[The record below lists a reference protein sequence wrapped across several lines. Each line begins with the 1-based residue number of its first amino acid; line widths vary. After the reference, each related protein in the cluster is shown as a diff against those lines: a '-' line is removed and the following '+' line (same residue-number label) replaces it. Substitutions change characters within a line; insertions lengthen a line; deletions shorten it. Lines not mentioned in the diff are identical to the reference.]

1 MSTSR
6 RHLLLCASILG
17 VGTLSGTA
25 FAASTTQPEHRSH
38 KAVHHKATT
47 STAAAKTARPAVA
60 APVAASSVAVPVATT
75 TPAFSSRR
83 RAEVLEAQGVSGG
96 SERMVVTGSALAS
109 SNNQNANPV
118 QIVTAK
124 QIQQTGA
131 TTLSDFFARIPSIG
145 GTGTNN
151 SETNGTGGASCTDIR
166 NLGSNR
172 VLVLIDGK
180 RATLNGQTNCIDLN
194 ALPVQQIA
202 SVEILKD
209 GGSELYGADAVSGVI
224 NIKMRHDLSDGNIT
238 IRGGITGHG
247 DNDTGMIS
255 AYKGWNF
262 DHDKGNLTLFG
273 QYMTQGGV
281 LQRNRGWAN
290 PVQLT
295 DNPVGS
301 GGETFGSG
309 YSNYTHV
316 QNSTT
321 NLNAAVA
328 PDGKTVSTWGASN
341 RYPYGEHQSLINQL
355 QNSSLS
361 GDFHYQFN
369 RHANLYSNVMYSH
382 RTSSSYMAA
391 EPFDGSVPP
400 STLPSVLTVPANDP
414 NNPFGQDVDITKRLT
429 ELGDRRDENAT
440 DTVTAKVGVNGAI
453 AYGWDYDVSYTYG
466 SNMSTDHLEN
476 VGSYTNL
483 LNAYGLQ
490 QVDPS
495 NSASAL
501 VYNPSVCPSFGCS
514 NPFGTMGK
522 QAASYVNYNTNTH
535 SHYQLRDW
543 NLRIN
548 NNHVTTMPWKGGG
561 DLGMAFGFEHRGEQL
576 TNTPDEL
583 ISSGQSL
590 TNTVLPTSGG
600 FDVTE
605 GYAEAKATLLKNVF
619 LAKDL
624 TIDAQGRASGYST
637 TSDTAKNWKASI
649 NWAPTQDIR
658 FRGTIGTSYRQ
669 PNVYELYGGQ
679 SLSYNLA
686 NDPCDAAQVGTYGA
700 ASATVA
706 ATCAKQGINTSTFHQ
721 SGTGQV
727 PTLGGGNAHLAPEI
741 GRTYTFGTII
751 TPRWI
756 PNLSIS
762 GEFWHYSVNHTISA
776 LPTQYILDGC
786 YTGTNSSLCNTV
798 NRLANGQI
806 NTVSATNQ
814 NTGALHES
822 GVDFDFDYH
831 IRVARHDILSV
842 SNNFQYLLNYT
853 QQLVPGGAFTN
864 YTGALLYAGGPN
876 NANAS
881 YGIPRVRDYATFGWT
896 HGAFTATYMM
906 QFIGG
911 MRWNDQ
917 SEFLASATAG
927 RYKTPMM
934 IEQDLTLAYRWKKW
948 NFESG
953 INNITNKKP
962 PFVASGVDN
971 SAGATYGSFYQGR
984 YFFLQAGM
992 NF

>member
-25 FAASTTQPEHRSH
+25 FAASTSQPEHRSH

-47 STAAAKTARPAVA
+47 STAAAKTAKPAVA

-75 TPAFSSRR
+75 APAFSSRR

-679 SLSYNLA
+679 SLS
-686 NDPCDAAQVGTYGA
+686 
-700 ASATVA
+700 
-706 ATCAKQGINTSTFHQ
+706 
-721 SGTGQV
+721 
-727 PTLGGGNAHLAPEI
+727 
-741 GRTYTFGTII
+741 
-751 TPRWI
+751 
-756 PNLSIS
+756 
-762 GEFWHYSVNHTISA
+762 
-776 LPTQYILDGC
+776 
-786 YTGTNSSLCNTV
+786 
-798 NRLANGQI
+798 
-806 NTVSATNQ
+806 
-814 NTGALHES
+814 
-822 GVDFDFDYH
+822 
-831 IRVARHDILSV
+831 
-842 SNNFQYLLNYT
+842 
-853 QQLVPGGAFTN
+853 
-864 YTGALLYAGGPN
+864 
-876 NANAS
+876 
-881 YGIPRVRDYATFGWT
+881 
-896 HGAFTATYMM
+896 
-906 QFIGG
+906 
-911 MRWNDQ
+911 
-917 SEFLASATAG
+917 
-927 RYKTPMM
+927 
-934 IEQDLTLAYRWKKW
+934 
-948 NFESG
+948 
-953 INNITNKKP
+953 
-962 PFVASGVDN
+962 
-971 SAGATYGSFYQGR
+971 
-984 YFFLQAGM
+984 
-992 NF
+992 